1 MKRILLFTVA
11 LITSGL
17 LAQENFEELG
27 QLLEAEMRTASQTLS
42 FQANPNTQNYDVT
55 YQRLS
60 FQVDPAVYFIN
71 GDVTT
76 YYVAQAPMSSITF
89 DMAEQLVVGSVM
101 QRGNSL
107 SFTQVNKE
115 IIIQLDEVLPTGILD
130 SLTIS
135 YAGVPPTGQQAFST
149 GTHAGV
155 PVLYTLSQPYGARD
169 WWPCKQDLNDKID
182 LIDIYMTVPNAYVPV
197 SNGVKINETANSNG
211 TKTAYFRHEYPIP
224 AYLVAIATT
233 NYQIYTQQGGTAPNT
248 FPILNYIYP
257 ENYNSAVNSLQQT
270 LPIMNLFENLF
281 GTYPYHTELY
291 GHAQFGWGGGMEHT
305 TMSFMGNFSRGLIA
319 HELAHQWFGN
329 KVTCGTW
336 KDIWLNEGFAT
347 YLSGLVVEN
356 LDGNASFVNWKN
368 SLINNITSQAGGYL
382 YLQDSDLNSVNRIFS
397 SRLSYNKGAM
407 VLHML
412 RWKLGDTHFFQAL
425 NNYLNDPNLAFGY
438 AVTHDLKFHLEQ
450 VSGQDLTTFFSDW
463 VYNQGYPRYTLTA
476 QSLGNQT
483 VQVQVS
489 QTQSH
494 PSVAFFALPVPV
506 RFIGSQGEVFDTVL
520 DHTSNHQLFT
530 VEVPF
535 SPVDIVFDPQRHLI
549 SRNNSATLGVDTFSI
564 QESIVLHPNPA
575 ETLIEVVLPDTIEL
589 NEIIIYTLTGQE
601 ISTHTEKQIQVESLS
616 SGTYLM
622 EIFTSK
628 GAFHK
633 KFVKR

>member
-1 MKRILLFTVA
+1 MKQNLLLALLF
-11 LITSGL
+11 ISFGIQS
-17 LAQENFEELG
+17 QESFDELG
-27 QLLEAEMRTASQTLS
+27 ELLEAEMRTASQLLS

-60 FQVDPAVYFIN
+60 FQVNPAVYFIN

-76 YYVAQAPMSSITF
+76 YYVAQAPMNSITF
-89 DMAEQLVVGSVM
+89 DMAQQLVVGSVM
-101 QRGNSL
+101 QRGNAL
-107 SFTQVNKE
+107 IFTQINKE
-115 IIIQLDEVLPTGILD
+115 IIIQLDELLPTGTLD

-135 YAGVPPTGQQAFST
+135 YAGVPPTGEQAFST
-149 GTHAGV
+149 GIHAGV

-197 SNGVKINETANSNG
+197 SNGKKISEATHSNG
-211 TKTAYFRHEYPIP
+211 TKIAHFRHEYPIP

-233 NYQIYTQQGGTAPNT
+233 NYQIYNQAGGTAPNT
-248 FPILNYIYP
+248 FPIINYIYP

-356 LDGNASFVNWKN
+356 LDGQNSFVNWKN
-368 SLINNITSQAGGYL
+368 SLINNITSQTGGYL
-382 YLQDSDLNSVNRIFS
+382 YLQDNDLNSVNRIFS

-438 AVTHDLKFHLEQ
+438 AVTNDLKFHLEQ
-450 VSGQDLTTFFSDW
+450 VSGQDLTAFFSDW
-463 VYNQGYPRYTLTA
+463 VYNQGYPRYTLNA
-476 QSLGNQT
+476 QYGNQQ
-483 VQVQVS
+483 VQVQIN

-494 PSVAFFALPVPV
+494 PSVSFFALPVPV
-506 RFIGSQGEVFDTVL
+506 RFLGPSGEVFDTVL
-520 DHTSNHQLFT
+520 EHTVNQQIFT

-535 SPVDIVFDPQRHLI
+535 APTDIVFDPQRHLI
-549 SRNNSATLGVDTFSI
+549 SRNNNATLGIDTLSI
-564 QESIVLHPNPA
+564 QEAIVLHPNPA
-575 ETLIEVVLPDTIEL
+575 NHFILLTLPETLVL
-589 NEIIIYTLTGQE
+589 NEVILYNSVGQE
-601 ISTHTEKQIQVESLS
+601 VSVHSTTTIDVEGLS
-616 SGTYLM
+616 TGTYLI
-622 EIFTSK
+622 EIHSQK
-628 GAFHK
+628 GTFHK
-633 KFVKR
+633 KFVKN

>member
-1 MKRILLFTVA
+1 MKHILLLA
-11 LITSGL
+11 LVFISLGIQS
-17 LAQENFEELG
+17 QESFDELG
-27 QLLEAEMRTASQTLS
+27 ELLEAEMRTASQLLS

-76 YYVAQAPMSSITF
+76 YYVAQAPMNTITF
-89 DMAEQLVVGSVM
+89 DMAQQLVVGSVM
-101 QRGNSL
+101 QRGNAL
-107 SFTQVNKE
+107 SFTQINKE
-115 IIIQLDEVLPTGILD
+115 IVIQLGELLPNGTLD

-135 YAGVPPTGQQAFST
+135 YAGVPPTGEQAFST
-149 GTHAGV
+149 GIHAGV

-197 SNGVKINETANSNG
+197 TNGVKISETANSNG
-211 TKTAYFRHEYPIP
+211 TKTAHFRHEFPIP

-233 NYQIYTQQGGTAPNT
+233 NYQIYNQAGGTAPNT
-248 FPILNYIYP
+248 FPIINYIYP

-356 LDGNASFVNWKN
+356 LDGPSSFVNWKN
-368 SLINNITSQAGGYL
+368 SLINNITSQTGGYL
-382 YLQDSDLNSVNRIFS
+382 YLQDNDLNSVNRIFS

-425 NNYLNDPNLAFGY
+425 NNFLNDPNLAFGY
-438 AVTHDLKFHLEQ
+438 AVTNDLKFHLEQ
-450 VSGQDLTTFFSDW
+450 VSGQDLTAFFSDW
-463 VYNQGYPRYTLTA
+463 VYNQGYPRYTLNA
-476 QSLGNQT
+476 QYGNQQ
-483 VQVQVS
+483 VQVQIN

-494 PSVAFFALPVPV
+494 PSVSFFALPVPV
-506 RFIGSQGEVFDTVL
+506 RFLGPSGEVFDTVL
-520 DHTSNHQLFT
+520 DHIVNQQIFI

-535 SPVDIVFDPQRHLI
+535 APIDIVFDPQRHLI
-549 SRNNSATLGVDTFSI
+549 SRNNSATLGIDTLLI
-564 QESIVLHPNPA
+564 QEAIVLHPNPA
-575 ETLIEVVLPDTIEL
+575 NHFIQLSLPETLVL
-589 NEIIIYTLTGQE
+589 NEVILYNSVGQE
-601 ISTHTEKQIQVESLS
+601 VSVHTDTTIDVEGLST
-616 SGTYLM
+616 GTYLV
-622 EIFTSK
+622 EIHTQK
-628 GAFHK
+628 GTFHK
-633 KFVKR
+633 KFVKN